1 MRRFFVYLL
10 LIVLPLQFSWA
21 AASAYCS
28 HESGS
33 GAMHFGHHIH
43 KHTENDT
50 AEIKVFGKAAKLSHA
65 DCATCHFGCAAPCMQ
80 VMVAAL
86 EHASPVN
93 FTEPLEHASHIPP
106 LPDRPD
112 RSRAA

>member
-1 MRRFFVYLL
+1 MYLL
-10 LIVLPLQFSWA
+10 LIVKPLQFSWA
-21 AASAYCS
+21 AESAYCS

-33 GAMHFGHHIH
+33 GVSHFGLHMH
-43 KHTENDT
+43 KHTDNDT

-65 DCATCHFGCAAPCMQ
+65 DCATCHFGCAAPCTTIL
-80 VMVAAL
+80 VAPL
-86 EHASPVN
+86 EPASPVN
-93 FTEPLEHASHIPP
+93 IAEPLEHASYIPP